1 LPFGSY
7 PGGVWENAV
16 CRSVLAGGSI
26 GGGWQRIVSASA
38 FEWAVQASEER
49 RVPPPDEIMCEREAN
64 AAMGLSVDK
73 INEYE
78 PILDRTREAAG
89 QVGRSRVVGGIPE
102 RD

>member
-1 LPFGSY
+1 
-7 PGGVWENAV
+7 
-16 CRSVLAGGSI
+16 
-26 GGGWQRIVSASA
+26 
-38 FEWAVQASEER
+38 
-49 RVPPPDEIMCEREAN
+49 MCEREAN